1 MPNLGASGAIAGVMG
16 AYLILFPR
24 NKVNAVFFITV
35 VSVPAFLVLG
45 MWGLMQ
51 FMSGLGSLHPEAQSA
66 GGVAYMAHVGG
77 FVAGLA
83 IALVVRKS
91 LRQEPDSVLRRQ
103 YETDPMAK
111 RIW

>member
-1 MPNLGASGAIAGVMG
+1 
-16 AYLILFPR
+16 
-24 NKVNAVFFITV
+24 
-35 VSVPAFLVLG
+35 
-45 MWGLMQ
+45 
-51 FMSGLGSLHPEAQSA
+51 
-66 GGVAYMAHVGG
+66 MAHVGG